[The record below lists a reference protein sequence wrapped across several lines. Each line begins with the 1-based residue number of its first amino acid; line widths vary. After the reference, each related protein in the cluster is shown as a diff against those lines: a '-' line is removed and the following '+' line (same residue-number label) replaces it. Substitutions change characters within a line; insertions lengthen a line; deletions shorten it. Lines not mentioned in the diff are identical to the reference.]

1 MKATLPDW
9 LSVTFSRLHFTPLG
23 AAIAAL
29 DKDVRKRIY
38 AIVVALEGKQEDSD
52 FMRDIAKKSVAH
64 KQIRVRE
71 IFHAILNLI

>member
-1 MKATLPDW
+1 
-9 LSVTFSRLHFTPLG
+9 
-23 AAIAAL
+23 
-29 DKDVRKRIY
+29 
-38 AIVVALEGKQEDSD
+38 LEGKQEDSD